1 MVTEVTSEGER
12 YSEKKRVGGRG
23 EKKIQ
28 CVKIALI
35 SIKHRTQIHTQ
46 IQTHKQMNSLTYT
59 HTHKQMNSQ
68 RNTHTQ
74 TNSL

>member
-59 HTHKQMNSQ
+59 HTQTNELSEKH
-68 RNTHTQ
+68 THTD
-74 TNSL
+74 